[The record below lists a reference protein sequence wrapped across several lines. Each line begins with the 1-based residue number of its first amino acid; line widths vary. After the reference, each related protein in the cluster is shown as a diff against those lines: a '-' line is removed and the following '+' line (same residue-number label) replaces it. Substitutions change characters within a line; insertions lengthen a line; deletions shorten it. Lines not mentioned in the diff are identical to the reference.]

1 MANDK
6 EARVYLTNTQLKK
19 LKSAEKY
26 KTGKWILRMNKEK
39 VEDEETPNELFLTA
53 TQTTKIRYAFT
64 NKTST
69 DIKLSKV
76 LC

>member
-1 MANDK
+1 MANDQ

-19 LKSAEKY
+19 LESAEKY

>member
-1 MANDK
+1 
-6 EARVYLTNTQLKK
+6 
-19 LKSAEKY
+19 
-26 KTGKWILRMNKEK
+26 MNKKK
-39 VEDEETPNELFLTA
+39 VEDEETPNELFLAT
-53 TQTTKIRYAFT
+53 TQTTKIRFAFT